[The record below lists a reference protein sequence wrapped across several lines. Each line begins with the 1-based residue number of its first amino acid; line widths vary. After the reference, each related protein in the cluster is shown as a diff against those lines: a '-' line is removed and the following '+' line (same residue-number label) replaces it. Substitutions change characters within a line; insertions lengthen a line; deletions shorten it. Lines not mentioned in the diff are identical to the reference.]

1 MIQIRCVGYLKY
13 DRFKQNIKQNNFIEQ
28 NLDAISSNID
38 DSHYSSSIINL
49 CRYLAETYEE
59 EYISTADDSGLS
71 FSGQNFSTLNCKYDE

>member
-1 MIQIRCVGYLKY
+1 MDDTLEVFFC
-13 DRFKQNIKQNNFIEQ
+13 N
-28 NLDAISSNID
+28 SD

-71 FSGQNFSTLNCKYDE
+71 FSGQDFSTLNCKYDE